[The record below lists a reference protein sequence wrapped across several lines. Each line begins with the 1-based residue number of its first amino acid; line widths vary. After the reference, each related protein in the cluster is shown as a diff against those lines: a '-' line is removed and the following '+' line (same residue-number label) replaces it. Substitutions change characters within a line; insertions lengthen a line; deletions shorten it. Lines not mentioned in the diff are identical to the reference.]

1 MQDAVSKGRAMA
13 ENESVKVVDMQVAV
27 SNGKAMARKSPPEN
41 AKSNAKLPNGGKSK
55 LVDQYPQ
62 AVQELVING
71 FELEKAIQGYKMLGD
86 NFDDIVLFLT
96 SNMTVKELVINGFN
110 IHKVVKAYDLM
121 GDNMDE
127 LLAYLMTTE

>member
-1 MQDAVSKGRAMA
+1 MKNAVAKGRAMA
-13 ENESVKVVDMQVAV
+13 QRSSPESATK
-27 SNGKAMARKSPPEN
+27 NNNLPE
-41 AKSNAKLPNGGKSK
+41 GGKSK

-71 FELEKAIQGYKMLGD
+71 FELDKAIQGYKMLGD

-96 SNMTVKELVINGFN
+96 ANMTVKELVINGFN
-110 IHKVVKAYDLM
+110 IHKAVRAYDLV

-127 LLAYLMTTE
+127 LLAFLMTAE

>member
-1 MQDAVSKGRAMA
+1 MKAAPVDHQKTKGGGHQKAT
-13 ENESVKVVDMQVAV
+13 VKDT
-27 SNGKAMARKSPPEN
+27 R
-41 AKSNAKLPNGGKSK
+41 
-55 LVDQYPQ
+55 VDQFPQ

-71 FELEKAIQGYKMLGD
+71 FELDKAIQGYKMLGD

-110 IHKVVKAYDLM
+110 IHKVVKAYDLI

-127 LLAYLMTTE
+127 LLTFLMTTDAS

>member
-1 MQDAVSKGRAMA
+1 MIDMKDAILKGRVMAENKQVKVADAVS
-13 ENESVKVVDMQVAV
+13 N
-27 SNGKAMARKSPPEN
+27 NKAMARKSPLEN
-41 AKSNAKLPNGGKSK
+41 AKSNTNLPDASKTKLA
-55 LVDQYPQ
+55 DQYPQ

-127 LLAYLMTTE
+127 LLAYLMTTV